1 METRNLSPPPYFAA
15 STGLYGDPD
24 TTSSPP
30 KYESLSP
37 ENLALTRNWFSTPRV
52 FVSGGSRTPDLT
64 ISTSDG
70 LKLYQLQTDST
81 LVYHETYVK
90 DLRGSQNLFIIRR
103 YPVQDMPDGTWRYTI
118 NVSTGR
124 RGAHK
129 TGGTKILEIDTD
141 PSMVLAGDKTSWET
155 RLIFRNAMTS
165 ELDGL
170 TLRMT
175 KNSTRRDVG
184 GEVLY
189 QGKKVADIL
198 DRGGKEPGFELRI
211 FRDSLDPLLVVMMA
225 YVMDDRVMGSKRRN
239 RRGASVGLLGIGKG
253 PGAGLAGAYGLSTV
267 I

>member
-1 METRNLSPPPYFAA
+1 METRNGSPPPYFAA
-15 STGLYGDPD
+15 STDLYDDAD
-24 TTSSPP
+24 THSSPP
-30 KYESLSP
+30 KYETLPP
-37 ENLALTRNWFSTPRV
+37 ENLALTRSWISASHV

-64 ISTSDG
+64 VSTGDG
-70 LKLYQLQTDST
+70 LKLYQFQTEST

-90 DLRGSQNLFIIRR
+90 DLRGSRNLFIIRR

-141 PSMVLAGDKTSWET
+141 PSMALSGNRTSWET

-175 KNSTRRDVG
+175 KNSARKDIG

-189 QGKKVADIL
+189 QGRKVADIL
-198 DRGGKEPGFELRI
+198 DRGGKDPGFELRI
-211 FRDSLDPLLVVMMA
+211 FRDSLDPLLAVMMA

-239 RRGASVGLLGIGKG
+239 RRAASAGLLGIGKG
-253 PGAGLAGAYGLSTV
+253 PGAGLAGAYGLST
-267 I
+267 II